1 MMNHSTRRSFLQ
13 KSALVTLG
21 ALATSSGIALGDT
34 PAESQVRSMDA
45 ELADVLR
52 TYGRT
57 GQVKEGGFQKVR
69 AGSRSRRL
77 PVSRLKVE
85 VRDQDSFR
93 RSFEQLTEL
102 SDRVM
107 VEGNTTHFA
116 RGHRYFVIEN
126 RVA

>member
-1 MMNHSTRRSFLQ
+1 MNHSTRRNFLQ

-21 ALATSSGIALGDT
+21 ALATTNGIALGDT
-34 PAESQVRSMDA
+34 PAESQLRSMDA
-45 ELADVLR
+45 ELVGVLR

-57 GQVKEGGFQKVR
+57 AQVKDGGYQKARV
-69 AGSRSRRL
+69 GSRTRRL
-77 PVSRLKVE
+77 PVSRLRVE
-85 VRDQDSFR
+85 VRDRDSFG

-107 VEGNTTHFA
+107 VEGNTTHFV

-126 RVA
+126 RVS